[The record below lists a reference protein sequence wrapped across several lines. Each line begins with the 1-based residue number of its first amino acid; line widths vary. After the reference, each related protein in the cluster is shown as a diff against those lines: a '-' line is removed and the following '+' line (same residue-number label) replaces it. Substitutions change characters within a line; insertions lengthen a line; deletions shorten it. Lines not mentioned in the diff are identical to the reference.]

1 MIIVKSERREWNEF
15 DRNKNK
21 NSKENKIINSIDV
34 FRDDKWAYTITESE
48 FRDILFELSKNRLG
62 VPTVQTLKDTVSLNA
77 LPPAFRWVVNIN
89 RDDREE

>member
-1 MIIVKSERREWNEF
+1 MNSIEVKINRKSE
-15 DRNKNK
+15 
-21 NSKENKIINSIDV
+21 ENKIVDSIDV

-48 FRDILFELSKNRLG
+48 FRNILFELSKNRLG

-77 LPPAFRWVVNIN
+77 LPSAFRWVVDID

>member
-1 MIIVKSERREWNEF
+1 MNSIEIKINRNSE
-15 DRNKNK
+15 
-21 NSKENKIINSIDV
+21 ENKIINSIDV

-62 VPTVQTLKDTVSLNA
+62 VPTVQTLKDIVSLNV
-77 LPPAFRWVVNIN
+77 LPSEFRWVVDTN

>member
-1 MIIVKSERREWNEF
+1 MNSIEVKINRNSE
-15 DRNKNK
+15 
-21 NSKENKIINSIDV
+21 ENKIIDSIDV

>member
-1 MIIVKSERREWNEF
+1 MNSIEVKINRKSE
-15 DRNKNK
+15 
-21 NSKENKIINSIDV
+21 ENKIVNSIDV

>member
-1 MIIVKSERREWNEF
+1 MNSIEVKINRKSE
-15 DRNKNK
+15 
-21 NSKENKIINSIDV
+21 ENKIVNSIDV

-62 VPTVQTLKDTVSLNA
+62 VPTVQTLKDIVSLNV
-77 LPPAFRWVVNIN
+77 LPSAFRWVVNIN

>member
-1 MIIVKSERREWNEF
+1 MNSVEVKINRKSE
-15 DRNKNK
+15 
-21 NSKENKIINSIDV
+21 ENKIIDSIDV

-77 LPPAFRWVVNIN
+77 LPSAFRWVVDIN